1 MTKGSETLIPPVLS
15 RDETQDLVVVP
26 RRRIGRLIGATLVL
40 AFLAWLAVS
49 FAQAQLNWSVVADY
63 LYYPVILRGLV
74 TAVLLTIVSMI
85 IGITVGVI
93 TAVMRLSTNPVVTS
107 VAWMYV
113 WIFRGTPVYVQL
125 LVWFNISLVFPYVG
139 VPGLF
144 QFRTIDF
151 LTPFIAGMI
160 ALGLNQGAYAS
171 EVVRA
176 GILSVDEGQIEAAK
190 AIGMRRLQLMRRIV
204 LPQAMR
210 VIIPPMGNE
219 LIGMVKMT
227 SLASAI
233 GVTELLSEAQH
244 IYFVNSRI
252 MELLIVVSIWYLA
265 AVSVLS
271 IGQYYVERYFAK
283 GASSKPLP
291 MTPLQRLRFVFLNR
305 REATS

>member
-1 MTKGSETLIPPVLS
+1 MGSKVNPVPSDIITVLP
-15 RDETQDLVVVP
+15 TQDLTVVP
-26 RRRIGRLIGATLVL
+26 RRRVGRLIGALVVL
-40 AFLAWLAVS
+40 GFLAWLGYSA
-49 FAQAQLNWSVVADY
+49 ANAQLDWSVVGEF
-63 LYYPVILRGLV
+63 LTYPILLNGLV
-74 TAVLLTIVSMI
+74 IAILLTVVSMI
-85 IGITVGVI
+85 LGIVVGVV
-93 TAVMRLSTNPVVTS
+93 TAVMRLSSNPVITTVG
-107 VAWMYV
+107 WLYV
-113 WIFRGTPVYVQL
+113 WVFRGTPVYVQL
-125 LVWFNISLVFPYVG
+125 LVWFNIALVFPYVG
-139 VPGLF
+139 LPGF
-144 QFRTIDF
+144 FEIRTIDF
-151 LTPFIAGMI
+151 LSPFTAGMI

-171 EVVRA
+171 EIVRA

-265 AVSVLS
+265 VVTVLT
-271 IGQYYVERYFAK
+271 IGQYYLERYFAK
-283 GASSKPLP
+283 GASSKELP
-291 MTPLQRLRFVFLNR
+291 MTPLGRLRFVFLNR
-305 REATS
+305 REVKA